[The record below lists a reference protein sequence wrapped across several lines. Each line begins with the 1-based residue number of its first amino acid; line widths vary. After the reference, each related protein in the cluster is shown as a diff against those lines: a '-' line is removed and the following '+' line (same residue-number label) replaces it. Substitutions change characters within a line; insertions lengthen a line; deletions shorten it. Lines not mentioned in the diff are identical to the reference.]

1 MSSIY
6 SSSSDNEHVDTNQQ
20 WSKVTGKDGKLIKHF
35 QSNAHIADHERL
47 TMFKKDDTHVDI
59 QLDKGKFA

>member
-6 SSSSDNEHVDTNQQ
+6 YSSSDNEHVDTNQQ
-20 WSKVTGKDGKLIKHF
+20 WSTMAGKDGKLIKHF
-35 QSNAHIADHERL
+35 QSNAHIAAHERL
-47 TMFKKDDTHVDI
+47 KMFKKEDTHVDI